1 MRHEKKDSIL
11 KIIFNRIMFIIF
23 YIIIIGGVGIG
34 GYFIYLSFY
43 DFYFENDEVD
53 IEVGEKATAGLITKR
68 DFQIEEGDYI
78 YTIGDDSIAVVDE
91 NGYIIGVSEGE
102 TTLEV
107 KYKHSLMSKII
118 KVVITPDDG
127 NDSNNVI
134 TRKFE

>member
-43 DFYFENDEVD
+43 DFYFENEEVD

-78 YTIGDDSIAVVDE
+78 YTIGDDNIAVVDE

-127 NDSNNVI
+127 NDANNVV

>member
-11 KIIFNRIMFIIF
+11 KIVFNRIMFVIF

-43 DFYFENDEVD
+43 DFYFESEEVD

-68 DFQIEEGDYI
+68 DFEIEEGDYI
-78 YTIGDDSIAVVDE
+78 YTIADDSIAVVDDE
-91 NGYIIGVSEGE
+91 GNIVGVSEGE

-107 KYKHSLMSKII
+107 KFKHSIMSKII
-118 KVVITPDDG
+118 RVVITPDDG
-127 NDSNNVI
+127 NDANNVV